1 MAAGVSVHDSDY
13 AQVIVV
19 GGGRLAA
26 LAIRPDRADQAL
38 AHDPESFAHWSWAT
52 PRPLSAADAQ
62 QLSQRVDVFVEETV
76 DELFDQLGLPAPYN
90 PLDTGE
96 TTTESIGA
104 AGFGGYL
111 APLGFMGDTTVVGPQ
126 RAAWRE
132 LRHVPGLGQGFL
144 GIWDRESPDEP
155 VATFVVSRRGEA
167 RLRQE
172 LERLQ
177 PAAGASGGWHER
189 FDPVDG
195 SASIGGER
203 LAAAVFEG
211 EEVVGVVVVAEQG
224 SSGEASAYLV
234 RPGDGIRHVYSLETV
249 SALTAMLERYL
260 GDVELSEWIPLADD
274 APDDPGGL
282 ARLVLTL
289 AGL

>member
-1 MAAGVSVHDSDY
+1 M
-13 AQVIVV
+13 
-19 GGGRLAA
+19 
-26 LAIRPDRADQAL
+26 
-38 AHDPESFAHWSWAT
+38 
-52 PRPLSAADAQ
+52 
-62 QLSQRVDVFVEETV
+62 FVEETV

-96 TTTESIGA
+96 TTMESVGA
-104 AGFGGYL
+104 TGFGGYL
-111 APLGFMGDTTVVGPQ
+111 APLGFMGDTTVVGSQ

-144 GIWDRESPDEP
+144 GIWDRESPGEP

-189 FDPVDG
+189 FDRVDG
-195 SASIGGER
+195 SASIAGER

-224 SSGEASAYLV
+224 SERRGVGVPRPSRRRHQARLFPRDHLRADGDARALPRRRGAERVDPAGRRCAG
-234 RPGDGIRHVYSLETV
+234 RPGR
-249 SALTAMLERYL
+249 L
-260 GDVELSEWIPLADD
+260 G
-274 APDDPGGL
+274 
-282 ARLVLTL
+282 RLVLTL
-289 AGL
+289 AGLS